1 MTPGSHAR
9 ADDAPTTEA
18 PARSVLRRPRSGTL
32 PWRIGTPTVVLLCG
46 ALFVVS
52 ASNSQGT
59 DLRPGRYTDL
69 ASLVQAESEQYADLE
84 ERVREL
90 NAEVDRL
97 TETVDDTGVRRYQ
110 RQIEEMADPAGLTPV
125 TGPGVTVTLS
135 DAPEEVI
142 NESTR
147 DLNLLVVHQQDIQA
161 VVNAMWKGG
170 AEAVTV
176 QGQRIVSTTGI
187 KCQGNAVLL
196 QGVPYPQPYV
206 ISAVG
211 DQGELLEAIANDD
224 YLQIYREQ
232 AAIPDISVGYDQQV
246 EDRIEAPAYEGL
258 LDLTYA
264 EPLA

>member
-1 MTPGSHAR
+1 
-9 ADDAPTTEA
+9 
-18 PARSVLRRPRSGTL
+18 
-32 PWRIGTPTVVLLCG
+32 VVLLCG

-69 ASLVQAESEQYADLE
+69 ASLVQAESEQYAGLE

-97 TETVDDTGVRRYQ
+97 TEAVDDTGVRRFQ
-110 RQIEEMADPAGLTPV
+110 RQIAEVSDPAGLTPV
-125 TGPGVTVTLS
+125 SGPGVTITLS

-211 DQGELLEAIANDD
+211 DQGELLESIANDD

-232 AAIPDISVGYDQQV
+232 AAIPDISVGYEQQV
-246 EDRIEAPAYEGL
+246 DDHIEAPAYEGL

-264 EPLA
+264 EPAT